1 MSKRDD
7 IDFLYDIREAIS
19 RIEEYTSVM
28 TYEDFLNDL
37 KTQDAVI
44 RNLEIVGEAT
54 KNLSFEFRNKYEY
67 IPWKEMAG
75 LRDKLIHQYFG
86 VNIDIVWDIAINEL
100 PGLGLKLDVIV

>member
-54 KNLSFEFRNKYEY
+54 KIFPLNLGINMNIYLGKKWRDFE
-67 IPWKEMAG
+67 ISSS
-75 LRDKLIHQYFG
+75 
-86 VNIDIVWDIAINEL
+86 INT
-100 PGLGLKLDVIV
+100 LG